1 MKGKSGAS
9 IAADRAFLSAVADLL
24 GRVHFT
30 VEVRSVGEDSL
41 DVELHVQKVGLRFVE
56 VTQRRQRHEVES
68 DPRGFGDADDVV
80 ARAMEHYRP
89 GAVNS
94 WMEVSRTVTV
104 MGWNLPDPEMPQYQA
119 VFIYDPSTIYE
130 HSDGYRIEGIL
141 SQIRETVS
149 AQSRFERERDTGVLV
164 AKMKG
169 MFKNIK

>member
-94 WMEVSRTVTV
+94 WTEVSRTVTV

-119 VFIYDPSTIYE
+119 VFTYDPSYTYE
-130 HSDGYRIEGIL
+130 HSDGYRLERIL
-141 SQIRETVS
+141 VRIREVVS
-149 AQSRFERERDTGVLV
+149 NQSRSEHERDTDLLV
-164 AKMKG
+164 GRMKG
-169 MFKNIK
+169 LFASIK